1 LREVAVVGVGVT
13 KVAEHWERSLRDLF
27 VEASLKAAE
36 DAGISLRDLDAVY
49 VANMSSGYLQG
60 QEHLGSL
67 MSTWLGVSGI
77 AACKVEAACASG
89 GVAFH
94 QGFLAVASGL
104 YDYVLI
110 GGVEKMSDAITP
122 DILSALIM
130 ADDQEYVASTGATF
144 VGLNALVYRAYME
157 KYKVK
162 QEDIALL
169 AVHDHAYAVNN
180 PYAQFR
186 NEITLEQVLSS
197 PLVADPIHL
206 LESSPTGDGA
216 AAIILAPLEKVKR
229 CNDVVIEVAAS
240 RVAVDH
246 LSLNEREDIT
256 TMTATIRAARE
267 AYKMAKIDAKD
278 VDVVEMHDAFTA
290 LGIINLE
297 DLGFA
302 EKGKGALMVK
312 EGEIEKG
319 GRKPT
324 NLFGGLKARGHP
336 VGATGLYQI
345 VEIVW
350 QLRGQAGKSQV
361 EGAEIGLAQNIG
373 GVGSTVSVNIL
384 RRVR

>member
-1 LREVAVVGVGVT
+1 LREVAVIGVGVT
-13 KVAEHWERSLRDLF
+13 KVAEHWEKSLRDLF
-27 VEASLKAAE
+27 VEASLKAVE

-67 MSTWLGVSGI
+67 MSTWLGVPGI

-104 YDYVLI
+104 YDYVLV

-122 DILSALIM
+122 DVLSALIM

-157 KYKVK
+157 KYGVK

-216 AAIILAPLEKVKR
+216 AAVILAPLEKVKG
-229 CNDVVIEVAAS
+229 CNDVVIKVAAS

-256 TMTATIRAARE
+256 TMTATVRAAKE

-319 GRKPT
+319 GKTPT